1 MVDGDVMAIFTV
13 QGWHFRVEDTNGEL
27 YDIIDDELSG
37 NATIT
42 EQKAVIMAHL
52 TGSVAQAQ
60 SSSMHFIAK
69 VYSDCVPPILSPAT
83 ITSSSID
90 NTCSGSRIYS
100 LGE

>member
-52 TGSVAQAQ
+52 TGSVQ
-60 SSSMHFIAK
+60 
-69 VYSDCVPPILSPAT
+69 VLSPVT